1 MHIDLTDANEN
12 MDMADH
18 VRTYRKFANL
28 VKYSAAAVLVL
39 LICLA
44 IFLT

>member
-1 MHIDLTDANEN
+1 MNIDLADADEN
-12 MDMADH
+12 MDMAAH

-28 VKYSAAAVLVL
+28 VKYSIGSAVLL
-39 LICLA
+39 LICMA